1 MIARSHAA
9 AGAPFIAIAGLSARL
24 FAQSARRAGWRVAAL
39 DRFGDRDT
47 RAASSCWFDIG
58 DAHLSIDRDR
68 LVDALTRVARLP
80 TLIGWIGVGGV
91 EPFVAELARSPGLPP
106 YLGNPPEACAA
117 VREPR
122 RFFALLDELGIAHPP
137 VSATPPAS
145 PQGWLYKRADGC
157 GGVHVRDAARAL
169 ETGDAPTDGGAGY
182 FQQRRPGRA
191 MSALF
196 VAASGDIRVIG
207 FSEQTS
213 LSWGDMP
220 FIHTGAI
227 GPIDPP
233 PRVAAQVAEAIRAIA
248 ARTGLAGIN
257 SFDFLLDDDA
267 QTFELLEVNA
277 RPSSTLAVYEHAW
290 PRAWP
295 HGLLAYHVDACMRG
309 VLPAPGA
316 LHADGLHGLRAA
328 DAHTRIAHEVLFSP
342 AAFAVSAAFSDA
354 CAQDPG
360 CADVPMPGTRVATG
374 DPVCT
379 LIAHAPELASL
390 PDALARQRER
400 VLQRLSLCHEP
411 AHVFAE

>member
-1 MIARSHAA
+1 MAARSHAP
-9 AGAPFIAIAGLSARL
+9 AGAPFIAIAGLSVRL

-47 RAASSCWFDIG
+47 RSASPCWFDIG
-58 DAHLSIDRDR
+58 GAGLSIDRDR

-80 TLIGWIGVGGV
+80 RLIGWVGVGGV
-91 EPFVAELARSPGLPP
+91 EPFVADLARTRGLPA
-106 YLGNPPEACAA
+106 YLGNPPDACAA

-122 RFFALLDELGIAHPP
+122 RFFALLDDLGIAHPP
-137 VSATPPAS
+137 VADTPPAS
-145 PQGWLYKRADGC
+145 PEGWLYKRADGC

-169 ETGDAPTDGGAGY
+169 ANGDATTAGGVGY

-196 VAASGDIRVIG
+196 VAARGDARVIG

-220 FIHTGAI
+220 FIHTGAV
-227 GPIDPP
+227 GPLDPP
-233 PRVAAQVAEAIRAIA
+233 PRVAAQVTEAIRALA
-248 ARTGLAGIN
+248 ARTGVAGIN
-257 SFDFLLDDDA
+257 SFDFLLDDGA

-277 RPSSTLAVYEHAW
+277 RPSSTLAIYERAWPNAW
-290 PRAWP
+290 PR
-295 HGLLAYHVDACMRG
+295 GLLACHVDACAHG
-309 VLPAPGA
+309 VLPPPGPI
-316 LHADGLHGLRAA
+316 AA
-328 DAHTRIAHEVLFSP
+328 DARVRIAHDVLFSP
-342 AAFAVSAAFSDA
+342 AAFAVSPAFSDA
-354 CAQDPG
+354 CAHDPG

-379 LIAHAPELASL
+379 LVAHASDLADLPE
-390 PDALARQRER
+390 ALARQRER